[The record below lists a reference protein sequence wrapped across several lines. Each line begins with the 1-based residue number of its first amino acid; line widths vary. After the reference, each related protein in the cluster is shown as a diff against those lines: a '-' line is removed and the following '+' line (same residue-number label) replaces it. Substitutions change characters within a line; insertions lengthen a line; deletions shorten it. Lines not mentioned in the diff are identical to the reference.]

1 MAQTKFDKQLEENAD
16 SLVRGI
22 ARVLAGRDLDGVKR
36 TDATFWRAG
45 TRVLPKVEGKVRRRS
60 YKPGWR
66 RLSFRIALGAGVGEI
81 GYLATQDLDATVQN
95 TQELGDHREPGDVGE
110 RRHRRGLRADRG
122 HRGVHG
128 ADPRAPE
135 AGWTCHGP
143 REPDTRGPA
152 RACGTARTH
161 HCQWSLGG

>member
-1 MAQTKFDKQLEENAD
+1 M
-16 SLVRGI
+16 
-22 ARVLAGRDLDGVKR
+22 KR

-66 RLSFRIALGAGVGEI
+66 RLSFRVALGAGVGEI

-95 TQELGDHREPGDVGE
+95 TQELWDNREQVLATLESSGIGG
-110 RRHRRGLRADRG
+110 GLRADRG

-128 ADPRAPE
+128 ADPRAPG
-135 AGWTCHGP
+135 ADARVG
-143 REPDTRGPA
+143 RPA
-152 RACGTARTH
+152 A
-161 HCQWSLGG
+161 